1 MPPRYAYWTIIAGG
15 LPTAFRAAQKDE
27 LQPTFSQ
34 IKLKH
39 PDAEMKWFARG
50 RLWDSPETARAA
62 NQRAHQPSSRPSA
75 PPRGREWRP
84 GGEHRDPRQKFK
96 DAKQARNAAQRKR
109 KFERRQRFA
118 DDGGAGRVS
127 RPHGGGQR
135 RVDRRPFE
143 KWNERRSGPRNQS
156 TNEPRPA
163 PPRPDRP
170 NREPRRREGDEPTPP
185 PKPSEPITAPP
196 GPPERGR
203 RRPPEQNRRRS
214 R

>member
-50 RLWDSPETARAA
+50 RLWDSPESARAA
-62 NQRAHQPSSRPSA
+62 TRQASSRPSA

-84 GGEHRDPRQKFK
+84 GGEHQDPRQKFK

-109 KFERRQRFA
+109 KFERRQRFS

-127 RPHGGGQR
+127 TSHGGGQR
-135 RVDRRPFE
+135 RFDRRPFE
-143 KWNERRSGPRNQS
+143 KRVEQWTGPRNQS

-163 PPRPDRP
+163 PPRPERP

-185 PKPSEPITAPP
+185 PRPSEPITAPP

-203 RRPPEQNRRRS
+203 RRPPERNRRRS

>member
-50 RLWDSPETARAA
+50 RLWDSPESARTA
-62 NQRAHQPSSRPSA
+62 NQRAPQTSSQPSG

-96 DAKQARNAAQRKR
+96 DVKQARNAAQRKR

-118 DDGGAGRVS
+118 DDGGSGRAS
-127 RPHGGGQR
+127 RPHGGGQPR
-135 RVDRRPFE
+135 FERQPFE
-143 KWNERRSGPRNQS
+143 KRVQQRSGPRNQS
-156 TNEPRPA
+156 TNEPRPT

-170 NREPRRREGDEPTPP
+170 NREPRRREGNEPTPP
-185 PKPSEPITAPP
+185 PRPSEPITTPP

-203 RRPPEQNRRRS
+203 RRVQERHPRRR